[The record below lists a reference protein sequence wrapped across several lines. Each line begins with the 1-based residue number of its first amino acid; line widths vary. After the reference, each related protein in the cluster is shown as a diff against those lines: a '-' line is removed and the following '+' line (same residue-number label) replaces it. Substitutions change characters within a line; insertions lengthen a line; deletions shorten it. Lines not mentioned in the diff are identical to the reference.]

1 MKEVGQS
8 VISKMSVLL
17 IMYCSVFA
25 ANAASDGV
33 ISVASQHDVNQTTER
48 MLSILEQ
55 KGMTVF
61 NQVKH
66 SDGAEKV
73 GIELRD
79 TQLIIFGNPKVGS
92 PLMKCQQLIALD
104 LPQKALI
111 WQDEAGKVWIS
122 YNDPQYLAKRH
133 QVAGCDPVFGKV
145 SGALAA
151 ISKAAAN

>member
-1 MKEVGQS
+1 MRNIRMLKQVAICTS
-8 VISKMSVLL
+8 LFMFSL
-17 IMYCSVFA
+17 F
-25 ANAASDGV
+25 ANATSDGV
-33 ISVASQHDVNQTTER
+33 ISVASQHDVNQTAER
-48 MLSILEQ
+48 MLNILEQ

-66 SDGAEKV
+66 SEGAAKV
-73 GIELRD
+73 GIELAD

-92 PLMKCQQLIALD
+92 PLMKCQQLVALD

-133 QVAGCDPVFGKV
+133 QVAGCDPVFAKIA
-145 SGALAA
+145 GALAG